1 MKFYNKIKWILG
13 ISVIFLLIIITNLI
27 DKNNF
32 SRVKESV
39 STIYEDRIVANDLIF
54 EMFKSIHDK
63 EIAVISSDT
72 LFFSERNKEEN
83 VKIKGFLAR
92 YEQTELTK
100 EESSLLN
107 QFKENLNSLKTL
119 ELNYIDFK
127 ENDKKLYLDIINQIR
142 KDLYNLSK
150 IQLKE
155 GKRQMFISQKA
166 INTIDLFTQIEI
178 YFLIFLAI
186 VIQII
191 VMYNPQE

>member
-119 ELNYIDFK
+119 ELNFIDFK
-127 ENDKKLYLDIINQIR
+127 ENDKKLYLDNINQIR

-166 INTIDLFTQIEI
+166 IDTMG
-178 YFLIFLAI
+178 
-186 VIQII
+186 V
-191 VMYNPQE
+191 

>member
-166 INTIDLFTQIEI
+166 IDTIDLFTQIEI